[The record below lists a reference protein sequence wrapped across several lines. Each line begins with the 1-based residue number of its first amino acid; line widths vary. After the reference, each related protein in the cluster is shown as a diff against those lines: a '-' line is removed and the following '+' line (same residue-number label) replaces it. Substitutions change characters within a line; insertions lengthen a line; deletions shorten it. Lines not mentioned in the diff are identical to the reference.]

1 MRNVAKQA
9 EQGRNIVRKN
19 DRLDLYGQELHALLD
34 KSIATKDTNDIFDA
48 VVNAY
53 YMGLAVGTRN
63 GKRKAAQFG

>member
-19 DRLDLYGQELHALLD
+19 DRLDLYAQELHALLD
-34 KSIATKDTNDIFDA
+34 KSIATKDTNDIYDA

-53 YMGLAVGTRN
+53 YMGLAVGVRN
-63 GKRKAAQFG
+63 GRKAAAV